1 MIHIARESFTNY
13 FYVTNVTIEM
23 SAWEVKDQTE
33 VDACDVYVIYYI
45 P

>member
-13 FYVTNVTIEM
+13 FYVTIEM

-33 VDACDVYVIYYI
+33 ADVCDVYVIYYI